1 MFTLGGSAAGA
12 AAASGVPLPG
22 VPGAPGMVSAAGRL
36 VTPAPPR
43 AVSLSKAKRLI
54 ELEDLLLRL
63 KAIDKEMPQEEKKS
77 AGMAGAGE
85 GDRFLA
91 AKSEFLAGMTQV
103 KEALRDM
110 RSGKGATRTRDQIA
124 NAQNTRARLKELSK
138 LMAEMEQLYAKEAR
152 KKRSKL
158 GREELETRS
167 LFLQQFKGDLE
178 TLKRLSAK
186 SFAVGG
192 GAGDDLETGA
202 LGTGA
207 ATGTSFG
214 AASFFKA
221 MPQVGGAGQ
230 GAAGGGGAG
239 AGAGAGGFK
248 EVELT
253 DMQQQ
258 SLEQIQMRD
267 QQFDEILDQIGKAV
281 ELAGEKAK
289 AINDE
294 TQLQNAMLDKLEEN
308 IDEVKGK
315 MSTVNVSMKKNLEEK
330 GMGAERFCINC
341 MCCVILLGFIGLIVN
356 TVL

>member
-1 MFTLGGSAAGA
+1 MFGFGGSSAAGA
-12 AAASGVPLPG
+12 AAATGVPLPG
-22 VPGAPGMVSAAGRL
+22 VPGAPAMVSAAGRL
-36 VTPAPPR
+36 VTPAKPR

-54 ELEDLLLRL
+54 ELEDLLQRL
-63 KAIDKEMPQEEKKS
+63 KAIDKEMPQEDKKA
-77 AGMAGAGE
+77 AGAAGAGE

-91 AKSEFLAGMTQV
+91 AKSEFLAGMSQV
-103 KEALRDM
+103 KEALREM

-178 TLKRLSAK
+178 LLKRLSTK
-186 SFAVGG
+186 SFAVGGGGG

-202 LGTGA
+202 LGAGAVTG
-207 ATGTSFG
+207 TTSFG

-221 MPQVGGAGQ
+221 MPQAAGAGQ
-230 GAAGGGGAG
+230 GAGGGGG
-239 AGAGAGGFK
+239 GAGGFK

-267 QQFDEILDQIGKAV
+267 QEFDTILDQIGKAV

-308 IDEVKGK
+308 IEEVKAK
-315 MSTVNVSMKKNLEEK
+315 MNTVNVSMKKNLEEK

-341 MCCVILLGFIGLIVN
+341 ICCVILLGFIGLIVN
-356 TVL
+356 TIL